1 MPKMA
6 SGHAARRS
14 SHRGQREPTRLK
26 LLPFL
31 MSYHQPPPPA
41 EISRCPMSSMWCC
54 VLVLTLSPQEAREV
68 FDEALSGADVERN
81 AEGQIKVDGATII
94 AWTSKI
100 PE

>member
-1 MPKMA
+1 
-6 SGHAARRS
+6 
-14 SHRGQREPTRLK
+14 
-26 LLPFL
+26 
-31 MSYHQPPPPA
+31 
-41 EISRCPMSSMWCC
+41 MSSMWCC